1 MNNNEF
7 PHEVLE
13 AIRKDPKVRTD
24 TVRTSH
30 PWFFHVYFGDYIKYP
45 MAPFHTEMFRI
56 TEDVTTDTAAIM
68 AFRGSAKS
76 TIFSMSYPIWAVIG
90 KQQRKHIWLVSQTQ
104 HQARSLLANIK
115 TELEN
120 NELLRSDL
128 GPFEQ
133 QDDQWGSTSLVIP
146 KYDARITAV
155 SMEQSIR
162 GVRHRSSRPDLII
175 VDDMEDLESVK
186 THESRQKTYEK
197 LSSEIFPAGDKN
209 TRFVIIGNYL
219 HDESA
224 IARIYQSI
232 EDGKRPGVTM
242 RIPIVDENNKIAWP
256 GKYPDLS
263 AVEHQKIIV
272 ADPRAFAREFLLVSA
287 GVAEEVI
294 KPGWIAYYNELPD
307 SGLDNRRKFSACGV
321 DLAIKV
327 NDRADYTAIV
337 SAHVYNIDGRVKIF
351 ILPHPTNKRMEFPEQ
366 KEVVKRVA
374 LSVWPGS
381 RALLFIEDVG
391 YQASIIQDLKNESY
405 DVTGFHPQGD
415 KLSRLT
421 ITSPAI
427 KDGTVLFPVEGCE
440 ALIRQLTGFGTE
452 KHDDLSDA
460 FAILILS
467 ILQRLDNM
475 TSGTV
480 TFGSTKGTIFDPRTR
495 MSSSRSG
502 RNYWNNRLDDWD
514 EATRL

>member
-13 AIRKDPKVRTD
+13 AIRKDPKVRAD
-24 TVRTSH
+24 TVRRSH
-30 PWFFHVYFGDYIKYP
+30 PWFFHVYFGDYIKYA

-56 TEDVTTDTAAIM
+56 TEDETTDTAVIM
-68 AFRGSAKS
+68 CFRGSAKS

-90 KQQRKHIWLVSQTQ
+90 KQERKHIWLVSQTQ
-104 HQARSLLANIK
+104 HQARALLANIK

-120 NELLRSDL
+120 NELLRRDL

-197 LSSEIFPAGDKN
+197 LSSEIIPAGDKN
-209 TRFVIIGNYL
+209 TRFIVIGNYL

-224 IARIYQSI
+224 IARIYHAI
-232 EDGKRPGVTM
+232 EDGSRSGVTM
-242 RIPIVDENNKIAWP
+242 RVPIIDEDNKIAWS
-256 GKYPDLS
+256 GKYSDS
-263 AVEHQKIIV
+263 EAIEHQKQLV
-272 ADPRAFAREFLLVSA
+272 ADPRAFAREYMLVSV
-287 GVAEEVI
+287 GVADEVI
-294 KPGWIAYYNELPD
+294 KPDWIARYNELPH
-307 SGLDNRRKFSACGV
+307 SGLDNKRLFSACGV
-321 DLAIKV
+321 DLAIKI
-327 NDRADYTAIV
+327 NERSDFTAIV
-337 SAHVYNIDGRVKIF
+337 SAHVYEIDGKIQIY
-351 ILPHPTNKRMEFPEQ
+351 ILPHPVNKRMEFPEQ
-366 KEVVKRVA
+366 KEVIKRVA
-374 LSVWPGS
+374 TSIWPGTRS
-381 RALLFIEDVG
+381 MVFIEDVG

-427 KDGTVLFPVEGCE
+427 KNGTVLFPMDGCE
-440 ALIRQLTGFGTE
+440 TLIRQLTGFGTE

-460 FAILILS
+460 FAILILL
-467 ILQRLDNM
+467 ILQRLDER
-475 TSGTV
+475 
-480 TFGSTKGTIFDPRTR
+480 TKGTITFGPRRGTLLDPNIRLNPPR
-495 MSSSRSG
+495 RSG
-502 RNYWNNRLDDWD
+502 RDYWNERLDDWD
-514 EATRL
+514 EVTR